1 MGVFGDT
8 MDVLLHEAG
17 TWMPQ
22 LQRHVV
28 LSVVALVVSIAIG
41 LPLGAW
47 LTRRERWAF
56 AVTSIANLGRTIPSL
71 ALLALVYPFVGTG
84 ALPAIIALVALGV
97 PPVLLAVYTG
107 IREVDADVRDAAAG
121 MGLTS
126 MQRLVQAELPV
137 AAPVVLSGV
146 RTSAVQIVASATL
159 AALIGGGGL
168 GELIMAGLTNLRY
181 DLLLA
186 GAVLVALLAA
196 ATEVGFGLLERRGLP
211 DGIRQL
217 RATPVAQSLGYRAGG
232 GITGRRWQVI
242 VLAGAMACA
251 VLVGAGSAA
260 SGMIAGIGMPNAGAG
275 GPLPRVV
282 VGSKDFTESIVL
294 AELYAQA
301 LEAQGHP
308 VERRFGLGA
317 TAVADAALRRGEID
331 VYPEYTGTALVAVL
345 GKDVPKVAG
354 GGDGGDDDGA
364 ARAVGLDPMA
374 LLDGEVERQV
384 RSGYRKREARVLA
397 STPFSNGNA
406 IAVTKATA
414 KRHGLETLSDL
425 AKVSGE
431 LRFGSIPGF
440 DTRADGLK
448 LLEKTYGIRF
458 AKVQTLENGIK
469 YKALLDGKVDAVYGF
484 ETDGQIGRHELVVLR
499 DDKAAWPP
507 YHAAPIVAER
517 FAKQSGAA
525 FAPTLDAVTRL
536 LDAKTM
542 RRLNDAVDNGKREP
556 ADVAREF
563 LEEHGLASKGARPVV
578 RIGSKDFTEQ
588 FVLGEL
594 YAQALEARGY
604 PVERK
609 LGLGATAVADGA
621 LRRGQVDVY
630 PEYTGTAWTAVLKR
644 KVEPGTQARE
654 VWSGVRKG
662 YAKRKLAVL
671 EPTPFSNGNALVVT
685 KDTAKRLGIET
696 LGDLAKQSAKLRLGA
711 IPGFDTRED
720 GLPHLEAVYG
730 MRFGK
735 VQTLENGIK
744 YGALLD
750 GRVDVVY
757 GFETDGQIAAKD
769 LVVLRDDKAAWPPY
783 QVAPIVSKA
792 FATKA
797 GPQFAATVDHV
808 SSLLDAKTMAKLN
821 AAVDQDKREPADVA
835 REFLRARGLL
845 G

>member
-1 MGVFGDT
+1 MDIAGDT
-8 MDVLLHEAG
+8 LNVLLQQSE

-28 LSVVALVVSIAIG
+28 LSVVALVVSVAVG

-47 LTRRERWAF
+47 LTRAERWAF
-56 AVTSIANLGRTIPSL
+56 AVTSVANLGRTIPSL

-97 PPVLLAVYTG
+97 PPVLLATYTG
-107 IREVDADVRDAAAG
+107 IREVDDDVRDAAAG

-126 MQRLVQAELPV
+126 LQRLVQAELPV
-137 AAPVVLSGV
+137 ASPVVLSGI

-217 RATPVAQSLGYRAGG
+217 RATPVAQSLDYTAGG
-232 GITGRRWQVI
+232 GVSGRRWRVI

-251 VLVGAGSAA
+251 TLVGAGSMA
-260 SGMIAGIGMPNAGAG
+260 SGMIAGIGVPNIGAG

-345 GKDVPKVAG
+345 GKDVPKVG
-354 GGDGGDDDGA
+354 GGADGG
-364 ARAVGLDPMA
+364 ARAIGLDPMA

-384 RSGYRKREARVLA
+384 RSGYAKREARVLA

-414 KRHGLETLSDL
+414 KRYQLETLSDL
-425 AKVSGE
+425 AKVSGS

-448 LLEKTYGIRF
+448 LLEKTYGLRF

-484 ETDGQIGRHELVVLR
+484 ETDGQIARSELVVLR

-517 FAKQSGAA
+517 FAARSGAA

-542 RRLNDAVDNGKREP
+542 RALNAAVDSDKREP

-563 LEEHGLASKGARPVV
+563 LQKHGLSKRGARPKV

-588 FVLGEL
+588 FILGEL
-594 YAQALEARGY
+594 YAQALEARGF
-604 PVERK
+604 PVERT

-621 LRRGQVDVY
+621 LKRGQVDVY

-644 KVEPGTQARE
+644 GVTPGTSAEQ
-654 VWSGVRKG
+654 VWSGVRDG
-662 YAKRKLAVL
+662 YAKRRLDVL
-671 EPTPFSNGNALVVT
+671 RPTPFSNGNALVVT
-685 KDTAKRLGIET
+685 KETAKRLGVET
-696 LGDLAKQSAKLRLGA
+696 LSDLAAQSSKLRLGA

-720 GLPHLEAVYG
+720 GLPHLTSVYG

-769 LVVLRDDKAAWPPY
+769 LVVLRDDRAAWPAY
-783 QVAPIVSKA
+783 QVAPIVTKA
-792 FATKA
+792 FAKQA
-797 GPQFAATVDHV
+797 GPQFAATIDHV
-808 SSLLDAKTMAKLN
+808 SSLLDAKTMARLN
-821 AAVDQDKREPADVA
+821 AQVDQDKREPADVA
-835 REFLRARGLL
+835 RDFLAKRGLL
-845 G
+845 RN

>member
-1 MGVFGDT
+1 MGIAGDT
-8 MDVLLHEAG
+8 LDVLLHQG
-17 TWMPQ
+17 DTWMPQ
-22 LQRHVV
+22 LQRHML
-28 LSVVALVVSIAIG
+28 LSIAALVISIGVG

-47 LTRRERWAF
+47 LTRAERWAF
-56 AVTSIANLGRTIPSL
+56 AVTSVANLGRTIPSL

-97 PPVLLAVYTG
+97 PPVLLATYTG
-107 IREVDADVRDAAAG
+107 IREVDDDVRDAAAG

-126 MQRLVQAELPV
+126 LQRLVQAELPV
-137 AAPVVLSGV
+137 ASPVVLSGI
-146 RTSAVQIVASATL
+146 RTSAVQVVASATL

-196 ATEVGFGLLERRGLP
+196 ATEVGFGLLEKRGLP

-217 RATPVAQSLGYRAGG
+217 RATPVAQSLDYTAGG
-232 GITGRRWQVI
+232 GVSGRRWQLI

-251 VLVGAGSAA
+251 MLVGAGSMA
-260 SGMIAGIGMPNAGAG
+260 SGMIAGIGVPNAGAG

-317 TAVADAALRRGEID
+317 TAVADAALQRGEID

-345 GKDVPKVAG
+345 GKDIPKVG
-354 GGDGGDDDGA
+354 GGADGA
-364 ARAVGLDPMA
+364 RAIGVDPMA
-374 LLDGEVERQV
+374 LLDGEVEREV
-384 RSGYRKREARVLA
+384 RSGYRKRHARVLA

-414 KRHGLETLSDL
+414 KRYELETLSDL
-425 AKVSGE
+425 AAVSGK

-448 LLEKTYGIRF
+448 LLKKTYGLRF
-458 AKVQTLENGIK
+458 GKVQTLENGIK

-484 ETDGQIGRHELVVLR
+484 ETDGQIARNDLVVLR

-517 FAKQSGAA
+517 FAERSGAS

-542 RRLNDAVDNGKREP
+542 RRLNAAVDSDKREP
-556 ADVAREF
+556 AEVAREF
-563 LEEHGLASKGARPVV
+563 LTKHGLASKGARPKV

-588 FVLGEL
+588 FILGEL
-594 YAQALEARGY
+594 YAQALEARGF

-630 PEYTGTAWTAVLKR
+630 PEYTGTAWTAVLKHGV
-644 KVEPGTQARE
+644 KPGTSAKQ
-654 VWSGVRKG
+654 VWSGVRDG
-662 YAKRKLAVL
+662 YAARKLDVL
-671 EPTPFSNGNALVVT
+671 QPTPFSNGNALVVT
-685 KDTAKRLGIET
+685 KETAKRLDLET
-696 LGDLAKQSAKLRLGA
+696 LSDLAAQSSKLRLGA
-711 IPGFDTRED
+711 IPGFETRED
-720 GLPHLEAVYG
+720 GLPHLKQVYS

-735 VQTLENGIK
+735 VETLENGIK

-769 LVVLRDDKAAWPPY
+769 LVVLRDDRAAWPAY

-792 FATKA
+792 FAKQA
-797 GPQFAATVDHV
+797 GPQFAATVDYV
-808 SSLLDAKTMAKLN
+808 SSLLDAKTMARLN
-821 AAVDQDKREPADVA
+821 AQVDEDKREPADVA
-835 REFLRARGLL
+835 REFLTKRGLL

>member
-1 MGVFGDT
+1 MDIAGDT
-8 MDVLLHEAG
+8 LDVLLRQSE

-22 LQRHVV
+22 LQRHVL
-28 LSVVALVVSIAIG
+28 LSVVALVISIAVG

-47 LTRRERWAF
+47 LTRAERWAF
-56 AVTSIANLGRTIPSL
+56 AVTSVANLGRTIPSL

-97 PPVLLAVYTG
+97 PPVLLATYTG
-107 IREVDADVRDAAAG
+107 IREVDDDVRDAAAG

-126 MQRLVQAELPV
+126 LQRLVQAELPV
-137 AAPVVLSGV
+137 ASPVVLSGI

-217 RATPVAQSLGYRAGG
+217 RATPVAQSLDYTAGG
-232 GITGRRWQVI
+232 GVTGRRWRVI

-251 VLVGAGSAA
+251 TLVGAGSMA
-260 SGMIAGIGMPNAGAG
+260 SGMIAGIGVPDLGAG

-282 VGSKDFTESIVL
+282 IGSKDFTESIVL

-345 GKDVPKVAG
+345 GKDIPKVG
-354 GGDGGDDDGA
+354 GGSDGA
-364 ARAVGLDPMA
+364 RAIGLDPMA

-384 RSGYRKREARVLA
+384 RAGYRKRDARVLA

-414 KRHGLETLSDL
+414 KRYQLETLSDL
-425 AKVSGE
+425 AKVSGS

-448 LLEKTYGIRF
+448 LLEKTYGLRF
-458 AKVQTLENGIK
+458 GKVQTLENGIK

-484 ETDGQIGRHELVVLR
+484 ETDGQISRSDLIVLR
-499 DDKAAWPP
+499 DDRAAWPP

-517 FAKQSGAA
+517 FASQSGAA

-542 RRLNDAVDNGKREP
+542 RALNAAVDSDKREP
-556 ADVAREF
+556 AEVAREF
-563 LEEHGLASKGARPVV
+563 LGKHGLRTRGARPKV

-588 FVLGEL
+588 FILGEL
-594 YAQALEARGY
+594 YAQALEARGF

-621 LRRGQVDVY
+621 LKRGQVDIY

-644 KVEPGTQARE
+644 GVKPGTSAQQ
-654 VWSGVRKG
+654 VWTGVRDG
-662 YAKRKLAVL
+662 YAKRSLAVL
-671 EPTPFSNGNALVVT
+671 RPTPFSNGNALVVT
-685 KDTAKRLGIET
+685 KETATRLDVAT
-696 LGDLAKQSAKLRLGA
+696 LSDLAAQSSKLRLGA

-720 GLPHLEAVYG
+720 GLPHLKSVYD

-769 LVVLRDDKAAWPPY
+769 LVVLRDDRAAWPAY
-783 QVAPIVSKA
+783 QVAPIVTKA
-792 FATKA
+792 FATQA

-808 SSLLDAKTMAKLN
+808 SSLLDAKTMARLN
-821 AAVDQDKREPADVA
+821 AQVDQDKREPADVA
-835 REFLRARGLL
+835 RAFLTKRGLL